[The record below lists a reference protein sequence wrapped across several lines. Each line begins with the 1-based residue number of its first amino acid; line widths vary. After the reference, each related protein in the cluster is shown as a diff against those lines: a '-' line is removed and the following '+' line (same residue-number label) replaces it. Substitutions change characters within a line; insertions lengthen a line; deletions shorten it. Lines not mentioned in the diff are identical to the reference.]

1 MARQIPLEVAIPG
14 LNLTRWHPASPED
27 YHYNCIAFAIGD
39 THNWWEPSG
48 MRIHY
53 WPPGIPPE
61 YSLESYSRAYE
72 IHGYTRCA
80 SGELEADYEKI
91 ALFVDEFGIP
101 SHASYQ
107 LESGIWISKLG
118 EWEDIEHD
126 SLQALEGDDNY
137 GTVAAYLR
145 RPRVVKKSGC
155 LGGVFK

>member
-1 MARQIPLEVAIPG
+1 
-14 LNLTRWHPASPED
+14 
-27 YHYNCIAFAIGD
+27 
-39 THNWWEPSG
+39 